1 MAEYKFELRHAKPS
15 FSSLNELKKVTGNHS
30 PLWVI
35 TKFGEG
41 VNLLLNRIQMG
52 LGWLYEPKTSETK
65 TEILKADNTARPK
78 KTQKKIA
85 TEKDSKQNL
94 NYFKANKFSSPLN
107 LGIFKKFYSNNKHA
121 LVPLTFWKGI
131 ETKSKIKSTPKTL
144 IPKEVIQPN
153 EIRLGFENSI
163 NAPLVSL
170 DASTINLLH
179 NFKRGMRLL
188 QFGILLVFVLM
199 GVQTFLILTNQSI
212 NFQATATNQT
222 LSTVSSL
229 PVNSEPGLR
238 IITNFTTNQ
247 GVIDIGYSLDVQKEV
262 IKMKNTSNCKTPGV
276 PPLQNGCN
284 VTILPGAL
292 GIPARGTI
300 YKNIQFEGKI
310 PKDSKIKMDIKD
322 FETGE
327 VGQDLGSFGPEKLGK
342 NIPIPSNISNTQGIY
357 LRLWT
362 LGGEISIT
370 KVAIE
375 YYNVE
380 QVKPVSGKINPE
392 LLKDITSFK
401 IWEDKDQNRLWDP
414 KNDVEWTCRPNFPGV
429 LPLEFGVN
437 GNFVAT
443 RDDACFTDIKPDKWY
458 IDKGTNVLPNGMWL
472 IVSQDPQ
479 IAVSFE
485 VKASN
490 EKVILDIESFDKVNY
505 K

>member
-52 LGWLYEPKTSETK
+52 LGWLFEEKTSETK
-65 TEILKADNTARPK
+65 TTTIKEVTPKPK
-78 KTQKKIA
+78 KAPKLSTL
-85 TEKDSKQNL
+85 EKNSKQNV
-94 NYFKANKFSSPLN
+94 NYFNAKKFSNPFN
-107 LGIFKKFYSNNKHA
+107 LSIFKKFYSNNKHA

-131 ETKSKIKSTPKTL
+131 ETKSKIKSLPKTL

-153 EIRLGFENSI
+153 EIRLGFDNST

-170 DASTINLLH
+170 DASTVQLLH
-179 NFKRGMRLL
+179 NFRKGMKLL

-222 LSTVSSL
+222 LSTITSL

-262 IKMKNTSNCKTPGV
+262 IKMKNTGNCKTPGV

-327 VGQDLGSFGPEKLGK
+327 VGQDLGSFGGEKLGK

-380 QVKPVSGKINPE
+380 QVKPVSGRINPE
-392 LLKDITSFK
+392 LLKDVTSFK

-437 GNFVAT
+437 GNFVMT

-490 EKVILDIESFDKVNY
+490 EKVILDIDSFDKVNY